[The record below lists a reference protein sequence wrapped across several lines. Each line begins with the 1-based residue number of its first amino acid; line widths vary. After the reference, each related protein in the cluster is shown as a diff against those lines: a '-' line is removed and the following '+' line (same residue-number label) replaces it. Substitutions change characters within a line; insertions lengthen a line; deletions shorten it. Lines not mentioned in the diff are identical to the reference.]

1 MNNEKLINDLKKSI
15 DILIMIELCKLGA
28 TRDQS
33 RTLLGKLD
41 NNLFSK
47 INMVVASKEK

>member
-1 MNNEKLINDLKKSI
+1 MNNEKAINELKKSI
-15 DILIMIELCKLGA
+15 DILIMIELCKQGA

-33 RTLLGKLD
+33 RLLLGKLD

-47 INMVVASKEK
+47 INLVVASKRR